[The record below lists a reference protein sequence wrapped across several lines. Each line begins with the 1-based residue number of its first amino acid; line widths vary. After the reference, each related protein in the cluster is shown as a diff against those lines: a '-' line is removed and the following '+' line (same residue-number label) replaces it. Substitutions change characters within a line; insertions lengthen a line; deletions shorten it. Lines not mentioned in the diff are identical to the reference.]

1 VSALD
6 DLFDDLPARLTVE
19 QVANLLGVESD
30 RTVYGW
36 LRRGEMPGYRIRG
49 GWLILRDEIKD
60 WVAAGSNQRAGQ
72 PAPEDLDDEQEDSGH
87 GQ

>member
-6 DLFDDLPARLTVE
+6 ELFDDLPARLTVE
-19 QVANLLGVESD
+19 QVATVLGVESD

-49 GWLILRDEIKD
+49 GWLILRDEIKA
-60 WVAAGSNQRAGQ
+60 WVAAGSNQRAGG
-72 PAPEDLDDEQEDSGH
+72 PPPEDLGDDQEDSAA

>member
-49 GWLILRDEIKD
+49 GWLILRDEIKE
-60 WVAAGSNQRAGQ
+60 WVAAGSNQRAGG
-72 PAPEDLDDEQEDSGH
+72 PPPEDLAGDQENNGP